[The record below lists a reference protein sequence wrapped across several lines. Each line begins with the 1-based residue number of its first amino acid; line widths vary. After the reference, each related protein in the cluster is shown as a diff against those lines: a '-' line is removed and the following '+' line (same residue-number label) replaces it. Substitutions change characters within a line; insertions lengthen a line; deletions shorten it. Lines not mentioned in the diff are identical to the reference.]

1 MQSTQVRPEQSG
13 IAAETPENLR
23 AVSPGESYLAD
34 WDTWMEV
41 SRGLSPNTRKLYRRS
56 VESAQRDL
64 GDLLEQTTES
74 LERWVQSKKGSAGTV
89 ANRISALTSYYR
101 FLVKSKHL
109 PANPASELDR
119 PRQRRGVPKPVAD
132 LDKVLD
138 LLDEVDRRANLWG
151 ASERKVGESRAMATF
166 LAETGLRIHEA
177 VALEVPGPCP
187 RSVPIIGKG
196 NKEAII
202 LLTESAREA
211 MDFLGGRWPI
221 GARATQRRF
230 KKAGTHPHAFRHLF
244 ATRLVQKG
252 VEIGTV
258 SKLCRHSSPA
268 ITMGYAAYATDLLWA
283 ALEK

>member
-1 MQSTQVRPEQSG
+1 MQATQSTTQKNDAPVLEAAGQSQ
-13 IAAETPENLR
+13 L
-23 AVSPGESYLAD
+23 LAD

-41 SRGLSPNTRKLYRRS
+41 SKGLSPNTRKLYSRT
-56 VESAQRDL
+56 VQAAAKDL
-64 GDLLEQTTES
+64 GDLLEQSTGS
-74 LERWVQSKKGSAGTV
+74 LERWVQSKKGASGTV
-89 ANRISALTSYYR
+89 ANRISALTSFYR
-101 FLVKSKHL
+101 FLVKTKRI

-132 LDKVLD
+132 LESVLEK
-138 LLDEVDRRANLWG
+138 LDEVDRRANLWG
-151 ASERKVGESRAMATF
+151 ASERKVGESRAMAVF

-177 VALEVPGPCP
+177 VALEVPVPCP
-187 RSVPIIGKG
+187 RSVPIVGKG

-202 LLTESAREA
+202 LITSAAREA
-211 MDFLGGRWPI
+211 MDFLGGKWPI

-230 KKAGTHPHAFRHLF
+230 EKAGIHPHALRHTF

-258 SKLCRHSSPA
+258 SKLCRHSSPQV
-268 ITMGYAAYATDLLWA
+268 TMIYAQYNSDLLWA